1 MTWRCHLCSHRV
13 LVAAGIDQPPA
24 LSFKWRPCMIQQSA
38 SAVVSRWWQYFD
50 RADFANAI
58 GLMAP
63 GATIEWPLSGERI
76 SDPGVWKTIQEHYLG
91 AWSSETTFAM
101 EDSGQVSTITSVTSE
116 SESDLALSIFTVSEG
131 AITNLIQ
138 YWSSTYPPA
147 A

>member
-1 MTWRCHLCSHRV
+1 
-13 LVAAGIDQPPA
+13 
-24 LSFKWRPCMIQQSA
+24 MIQQSA

-50 RADFANAI
+50 QADFANAI

-76 SDPGVWKTIQEHYLG
+76 SDPGVWRTIQEHYLG

-116 SESDLALSIFTVSEG
+116 SENDLALSIFTVSEG

-138 YWSSTYPPA
+138 YWPSTYPPA
-147 A
+147 AWRSAWVEGIPSPTQEKR